1 MLYSPPPYEG
11 RGWGEGRIEM
21 KYPTKMSAV
30 VKVWHPSLAVREIER
45 AIGRSS
51 SISHQVGERRT
62 RGDKAP
68 YHDTYCAFDL
78 VSSRVIDSV
87 DLIRKCLGIL
97 VRRKA
102 ALSTLLGSGGK
113 AVLSV
118 RLEDRE
124 FVQFYM
130 EPAQLT
136 AFATLGAGLVFE

>member
-1 MLYSPPPYEG
+1 M
-11 RGWGEGRIEM
+11 
-21 KYPTKMSAV
+21 
-30 VKVWHPSLAVREIER
+30 
-45 AIGRSS
+45 
-51 SISHQVGERRT
+51 
-62 RGDKAP
+62 
-68 YHDTYCAFDL
+68 
-78 VSSRVIDSV
+78 IDSV

-136 AFATLGAGLVFE
+136 ACAILEAGLVFEQKSHA